1 MQARQNMEN
10 HMAPH
15 QERVVT
21 EKAEL
26 DEKLTKL
33 NAFFDTSIFAG
44 LDPAEQDRLRKQ
56 SMHMTDYSNVLGE
69 RIAAF

>member
-1 MQARQNMEN
+1 
-10 HMAPH
+10 MAPH

-26 DEKLTKL
+26 DEKRTKL
-33 NAFFDTSIFAG
+33 SAFFDTDLFANI
-44 LDPAEQDRLRKQ
+44 DDDERRRLLRQ
-56 SMHMTDYSNVLGE
+56 ADAMQVYSQILGE